1 MIIYLKHGEQ
11 SYEVDLNSGID
22 ISIPLDSDSTGPNC
36 FFAPLFL
43 AEPLIHGD
51 FIGDTRKGSPVN
63 FYNVNVNPHGNG
75 THTECVGHISRERI
89 SINKVLK
96 KYHFIASLVSVYP
109 TLLEN
114 GDKVVLFDQIKE
126 IDLNNISAL
135 ILRSLPNH
143 EDKKNRIY
151 SDTNPPYIDSKVM
164 TYLRERG
171 VKHFLTDLPSVDRE
185 EDEGRLLSHKAFWSY
200 PDQLDEERTITEMVF
215 VPNEVKDGTY
225 FINIQIP
232 SFVLDAAPSK
242 IVMYEL
248 K

>member
-1 MIIYLKHGEQ
+1 VIIYLKHGEQ